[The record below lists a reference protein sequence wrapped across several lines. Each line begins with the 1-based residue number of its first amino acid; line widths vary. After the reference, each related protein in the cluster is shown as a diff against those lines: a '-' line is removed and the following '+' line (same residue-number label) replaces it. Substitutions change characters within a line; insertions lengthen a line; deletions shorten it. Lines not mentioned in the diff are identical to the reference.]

1 MNLRPSAPKAD
12 ALPSCA
18 TPRIQFHGHWFVAVE
33 LPEGFEPSTVRLQG
47 GCSAVELEQH
57 RRPEVYCLEV
67 VVPPRAAV
75 PIHICRESEKFFS
88 RHGLM

>member
-18 TPRIQFHGHWFVAVE
+18 TPRIQFHRHWFVAVE

-47 GCSAVELEQH
+47 GCSAVELEQ
-57 RRPEVYCLEV
+57 RAPPEVYCLEV
-67 VVPPRAAV
+67 VVPLGRLSLFTL
-75 PIHICRESEKFFS
+75 IRS
-88 RHGLM
+88 RRSSLLT